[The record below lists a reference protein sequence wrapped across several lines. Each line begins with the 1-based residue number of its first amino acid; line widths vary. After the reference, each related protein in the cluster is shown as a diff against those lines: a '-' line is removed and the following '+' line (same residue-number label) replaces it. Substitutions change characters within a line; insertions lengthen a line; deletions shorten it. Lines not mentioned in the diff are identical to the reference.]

1 MMLAQ
6 VVTPDIDL
14 QILLPMIFMGV
25 GGLLI
30 LTMTSVVKTLPA
42 WFVTAWTCIVSGF
55 AIVAAGFLWNRYR
68 DQEEGRIEV
77 VSSTLA
83 NAVGFDGFSIFL
95 TVVIASA
102 VIMASLLAHS
112 YLVREELEGV
122 ELHVLLLLSG
132 TGGLIMAFAN
142 DLIVFFLGLET
153 LSMAVYIL
161 AAMHRRKFESQEA
174 GMKYFVLGAFSSTFL
189 LYGIALIY
197 GATGT
202 TNLTGI
208 SQFLATEVVRSD
220 GLLLGGIAFLIVG
233 LAFKVGAV
241 PFHSWTPD
249 VYHGAPTPV
258 VAFMASGVKAAGFAG
273 LLRILS
279 VGFAAAADDWVPAI
293 EVIAAATMLVGAFS
307 AIVQT
312 DVKRMLAYSSIS
324 HAGFILLGVLAASDR
339 GTAAALFYLAS
350 YTFLV
355 AGTFGVLTV
364 LGGKGDNDFSFD
376 AFKGLGKRKPALSF
390 ALMIF
395 LLAQAGVP
403 FTSGFVAKFYVIAA
417 AVDSESYWVAAVAM
431 ISAVIG
437 AFLYIKIMIAVFL
450 NDAEETE
457 EAVEPLV
464 IPRTVGVVVAAA
476 VVVTVLFGIFP
487 GILDGFAT
495 DALAQLTAG

>member
-6 VVTPDIDL
+6 TTIATPDVDVA
-14 QILLPMIFMGV
+14 ILLPMLFMGV

-30 LTMTSVVKTLPA
+30 LTMTSVKKDLPA
-42 WFVTAWTCIVSGF
+42 WFITGWTLAACTGAVIS
-55 AIVAAGFLWNRYR
+55 AISLWGRYT
-68 DQEEGRIEV
+68 DEGP
-77 VSSTLA
+77 SSTIA
-83 NAVGFDGFSIFL
+83 NSVGFDGFSIFL
-95 TVVIASA
+95 TIVIALA
-102 VIMASLLAHS
+102 VVMASLLAHT
-112 YLVREELEGV
+112 YLVREQLEGV

-153 LSMAVYIL
+153 LSLAVYIL
-161 AAMHRRKFESQEA
+161 AAMHRRRFESQEA

-202 TNLTGI
+202 TNLVDI
-208 SQFLATEVVRSD
+208 KIFLETQTLIQD
-220 GLLLGGIAFLIVG
+220 GLLLGGLALMIVG

-249 VYHGAPTPV
+249 VYEGAPTPV
-258 VAFMASGVKAAGFAG
+258 VAYMASGVKAAGFAG

-279 VGFAAAADDWVPAI
+279 TGFQAVVDDWVPAI
-293 EVIAAATMLVGAFS
+293 EVIAALTLLIGS
-307 AIVQT
+307 ITAIVQT

-364 LGGKGDNDFSFD
+364 LGGEGDNNFSFD
-376 AFKGLGKRKPALSF
+376 AFKGLGKRKPLLSF
-390 ALMIF
+390 AFLVF

-403 FTSGFVAKFYVIAA
+403 LTSGFFAKFGVIAA
-417 AVDSESYWVAAVAM
+417 AVDAESYWVAIVAM
-431 ISAVIG
+431 IAAVIG
-437 AFLYIKIMIAVFL
+437 AYLYIRILISMFL
-450 NDAEETE
+450 EDDEADAEVL
-457 EAVEPLV
+457 A
-464 IPRTVGVVVAAA
+464 IPRTIGVVIGAA

-487 GILDGFAT
+487 GILDGFAQ
-495 DALAQLTAG
+495 DALAQLTASGN